1 MFLSNPEILKKA
13 ILVMATAIAMLFA
26 TSAFAE
32 EKPALE
38 EDPTLNQLVCEHKP
52 SNIVR
57 GILKGTASATAATAA
72 TGIGLKVTG
81 FYTLK
86 HAITGKIMLGS
97 KLGGASAAG
106 TIGIIKGTGGIIGY
120 TASVLMSPVVIK
132 GGMVVAVVSTVG
144 AISYEA
150 VCYFTED
157 SKEEAT

>member
-1 MFLSNPEILKKA
+1 
-13 ILVMATAIAMLFA
+13 
-26 TSAFAE
+26 
-32 EKPALE
+32 
-38 EDPTLNQLVCEHKP
+38 
-52 SNIVR
+52 
-57 GILKGTASATAATAA
+57 
-72 TGIGLKVTG
+72 
-81 FYTLK
+81 
-86 HAITGKIMLGS
+86 MLGS